1 LTVKIFV
8 SVTVWGLVFVSVQAV
23 ADAVIQLQALEIAVA
38 FSLWYEAVFFSKY
51 SSVVEGFGA
60 YSERQK

>member
-1 LTVKIFV
+1 
-8 SVTVWGLVFVSVQAV
+8 VWGLVFVSVQAV